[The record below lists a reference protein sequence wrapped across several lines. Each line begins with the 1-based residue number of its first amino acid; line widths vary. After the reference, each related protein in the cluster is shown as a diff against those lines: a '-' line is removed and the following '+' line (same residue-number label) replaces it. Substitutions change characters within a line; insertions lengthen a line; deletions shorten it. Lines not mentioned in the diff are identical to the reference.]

1 MNNYFN
7 KPNLLLISF
16 FFILNSCSD
25 TGEDTDPCL
34 NGPELKI
41 DNVIASVEGKS
52 TGEIAISANGGTTPY
67 MYSID
72 GTNFQN
78 DNIFSSLPANDYSV
92 IIKDANGCADTKMVS
107 VAEVPEVFY
116 ANQIRPIIDAK
127 CQISPCHGSNNN
139 IPSWA
144 TYNDVKAKAELIQ
157 LRTSGKSMPPSSPLP
172 DNEIKLI
179 ADWVDQ
185 GAPNN

>member
-1 MNNYFN
+1 MNNYFY
-7 KPNLLLISF
+7 KPSLLLILF
-16 FFILNSCSD
+16 LFILNSCSD
-25 TGEDTDPCL
+25 SGEEADPCV
-34 NGPELKI
+34 NSPELKI
-41 DNVIASVEGKS
+41 DSIIASVESKS
-52 TGEIAISANGGTTPY
+52 TGEITISTSVGTAPY

-72 GTNFQN
+72 GINFQN
-78 DNIFSSLPANDYSV
+78 DNIFSALSANDYTV
-92 IIKDANGCADTKMVS
+92 VIKDANGCTDTEMVT

-127 CQISPCHGSNNN
+127 CQISPCHGSNSS

-144 TYNDVKAKAELIQ
+144 TYDDVKANADLIKA
-157 LRTSGKSMPPSSPLP
+157 RTSGKSMPPTSPLP